1 MVEITMDELLDL
13 VEGNPISPEKR
24 AGSEADLDPSD
35 GRADGEVSED
45 VD

>member
-1 MVEITMDELLDL
+1 MVEVTMDELLDL
-13 VEGNPISPEKR
+13 VEGNPIKR
-24 AGSEADLDPSD
+24 AESETDTDQTD